1 MRKPSASP
9 TQSSRISQHDSAVA
23 KQQLEEWLDEALADT
38 FPASDP
44 IASPP
49 DVGASDTGP
58 QTGGKVNTGETRRG
72 R

>member
-9 TQSSRISQHDSAVA
+9 TDSARVSQYDSPVA
-23 KQQLEEWLDEALADT
+23 KQSLDEWLDEALADT

-49 DVGASDTGP
+49 GGGASDADAHAR
-58 QTGGKVNTGETRRG
+58 GKVNPNET
-72 R
+72 